1 MRYRLTKSSMK
12 LPKFNNT
19 EYTATVN
26 RYVSNLTEM
35 GTIFAVIGISNSH
48 FAMETE
54 KDYVPKNILVT
65 GGAGFMY
72 SQIEGEL
79 ID

>member
-1 MRYRLTKSSMK
+1 
-12 LPKFNNT
+12 
-19 EYTATVN
+19 
-26 RYVSNLTEM
+26 M
-35 GTIFAVIGISNSH
+35 GTIFAVIGISYSH

>member
-1 MRYRLTKSSMK
+1 
-12 LPKFNNT
+12 
-19 EYTATVN
+19 
-26 RYVSNLTEM
+26 M
-35 GTIFAVIGISNSH
+35 GTIFAEIGFSNSL

-72 SQIEGEL
+72 LQIEGEL